1 MTSIL
6 SRLSF
11 PWSSSSYSLAIAGG
25 GCKAFYGLGAG
36 LSFRKWGLNLSQIS
50 GVSAGAAMALCILS
64 EREEESITYFEELA
78 RRNSKNF
85 RFLNLLRGLSP
96 FPHENITRRSIR
108 YSLDLKKIKESSVKV
123 FIGAVKAKPIHK
135 VDGRKTSVSRL
146 ISRTMQ
152 AYIQDERDK
161 QKGKIPN
168 RVQSIFD
175 EWSLENVIY
184 SEKDLVEPKTVEQI
198 LLNSSSV
205 PPVVSLQKKNDEFFL
220 DGGLTNNLLLEYF
233 SPSLPKI
240 GIYYEENTIVGKS
253 DQTMKN
259 TYLFKPSRPIGIS
272 SFDYTNPVG
281 VRKAFELGKEDAEDR
296 KSEILDFIQKVR

>member
-1 MTSIL
+1 MSSIFN
-6 SRLSF
+6 RLSF
-11 PWSSSSYSLAIAGG
+11 PWNSTSFSLAIAGG

-36 LSFRKWGLNLSQIS
+36 LSFRKWGLNLSEIS

-85 RFLNLLRGLSP
+85 RFLNLFKGLSP

-135 VDGRKTSVSRL
+135 LNGNKTSVSRL

-161 QKGKIPN
+161 QKGRIPN

-175 EWSLENVIY
+175 EWNLENIVY
-184 SEKDLVEPKTVEQI
+184 SEKDLVESKKVEQI

-205 PPVVSLQKKNDEFFL
+205 PPVVSLQRKNDEFFL
-220 DGGLTNNLLLEYF
+220 DGGLSNNLLLEYF

-240 GIYYEENTIVGKS
+240 GIYYEDNTIVGKS
-253 DQTMKN
+253 ESVLKN
-259 TYLFKPSRPIGIS
+259 TFLFKPSRPLSIS
-272 SFDYTNPVG
+272 AFDYTNPIG
-281 VRKAFELGKEDAEDR
+281 VRATFELGKQDAEER
-296 KSEILDFIQKVR
+296 KEEILDFIQKVR